1 MSDSLKILL
10 SSVAG
15 NSGTA
20 DWGSIASVYPVPDRT
35 QGSITS
41 VSICNTTASGVTI
54 DIAVLDDKNELDAVT
69 VKHYVFK
76 TLAVSANTTKLISP
90 GITLDERNV
99 LAFNCSASSGVAINV
114 FGVEISK

>member
-41 VSICNTTASGVTI
+41 VSICNTTGSGVTI
-54 DIAVLDDKNELDAVT
+54 DIAVLDDKNEL
-69 VKHYVFK
+69 VFK